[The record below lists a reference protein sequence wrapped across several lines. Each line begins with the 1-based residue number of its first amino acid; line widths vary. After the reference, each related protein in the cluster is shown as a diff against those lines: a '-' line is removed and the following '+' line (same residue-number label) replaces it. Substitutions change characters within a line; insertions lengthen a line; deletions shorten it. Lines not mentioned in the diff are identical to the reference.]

1 MDSQKDVNWLEDD
14 KGSNSEGDTDGAM
27 KRPNKATKN
36 PASSEDKQEGEASPP
51 KMSKNQQ
58 KKRRRLERAMEVKKR
73 RKHQDK
79 EAKRAKA
86 VAQGRDIDQEKEV
99 LRKRTATGESLRKR
113 DEKWERDKVP
123 LLKKSFQVCLDC
135 AYEPSMTSK
144 EIGSL
149 ALQLRYCYSSNRH
162 SPHPCLLTATNI
174 SGATAQHL
182 ENESGYETWKTRAFT
197 CTSQPLEEYY
207 QADLKNVVYLTNDS
221 EHTLTDLD
229 DKKIYV
235 IGGIVDRNRLK
246 WAAFE
251 RASSLGVATARLPL
265 EEHLKMQV
273 TRVLTCNHVFDI
285 LLKYREHGRD
295 WKKALNSVLPL
306 RKGAEAIEDG
316 ANVEEIKEVSGEFEK
331 DDTNQYSQPETE
343 AEDTCRSKVS

>member
-1 MDSQKDVNWLEDD
+1 MDFQKDVNVSEDD
-14 KGSNSEGDTDGAM
+14 DGSNSEGDTDGAM
-27 KRPNKATKN
+27 KRPDKATQG
-36 PASSEDKQEGEASPP
+36 PVSSEDKQEGDAAPSNI
-51 KMSKNQQ
+51 SKNQLK
-58 KKRRRLERAMEVKKR
+58 KKRKLERAMKVKKR
-73 RKHQDK
+73 RKEQEK
-79 EAKRAKA
+79 EANRAKA
-86 VAQGRDIDQEKEV
+86 VAQGRDLVKEQEFIRE
-99 LRKRTATGESLRKR
+99 RTAAGESKR
-113 DEKWERDKVP
+113 NRQERWERDKVP

-135 AYEPSMTSK
+135 AYEPSMTPK

-149 ALQLRYCYSSNRH
+149 ASQLRYCYSYNKR

-285 LLKYREHGRD
+285 LLKYREHGQD
-295 WKKALNSVLPL
+295 WKKALNEVLPL
-306 RKGAEAIEDG
+306 RKGAQVIGNG
-316 ANVEEIKEVSGEFEK
+316 ANVEEIKEVTG
-331 DDTNQYSQPETE
+331 
-343 AEDTCRSKVS
+343 